1 MKKTQ
6 QLLKKANKEYSCA
19 WKINNKNP
27 YIRIYH
33 LKSRKTL
40 LNNSNKPK
48 LISQAIY
55 NKASAPDK
63 FGTMCLERPLRI
75 FHNLPA

>member
-1 MKKTQ
+1 V
-6 QLLKKANKEYSCA
+6 LGRSII
-19 WKINNKNP
+19 KILTSDYIILNP
-27 YIRIYH
+27 E
-33 LKSRKTL
+33 KTL